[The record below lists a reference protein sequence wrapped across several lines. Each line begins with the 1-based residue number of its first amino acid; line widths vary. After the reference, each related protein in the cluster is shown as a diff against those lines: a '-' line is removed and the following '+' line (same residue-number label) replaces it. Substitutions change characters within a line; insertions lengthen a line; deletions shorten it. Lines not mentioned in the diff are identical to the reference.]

1 MITRDLR
8 RSVLFMTYL
17 GTSPQNPPLLAIS
30 EPSATT
36 GGATYGFTLE
46 VDRSKINNP
55 KRRPIATTAVMC
67 LVKVGPPIQALSAI
81 LYHSVTLKRQLKTRP
96 NHEGFLLKFQR
107 KRHQHCI
114 QMQGVLHSPS
124 QIPPPLLR
132 PRPARAGEVFSGQIT
147 QFAKTLLETRPT

>member
-8 RSVLFMTYL
+8 RSVLFMTYS
-17 GTSPQNPPLLAIS
+17 GTAPQNPPLLAIS

-67 LVKVGPPIQALSAI
+67 LVKVGSPIQALDAI
-81 LYHSVTLKRQLKTRP
+81 
-96 NHEGFLLKFQR
+96 
-107 KRHQHCI
+107 
-114 QMQGVLHSPS
+114 
-124 QIPPPLLR
+124 
-132 PRPARAGEVFSGQIT
+132 
-147 QFAKTLLETRPT
+147 